1 MKSVLDN
8 NSWRLETGEKMS
20 IKFKKIK
27 RNYPKFKFR
36 ERILKMCEDSRSDP
50 KDTAELLTKAPVKL
64 CEK

>member
-1 MKSVLDN
+1 MCWITIAGDWKQ
-8 NSWRLETGEKMS
+8 EKKCQLS
-20 IKFKKIK
+20 LKKIK